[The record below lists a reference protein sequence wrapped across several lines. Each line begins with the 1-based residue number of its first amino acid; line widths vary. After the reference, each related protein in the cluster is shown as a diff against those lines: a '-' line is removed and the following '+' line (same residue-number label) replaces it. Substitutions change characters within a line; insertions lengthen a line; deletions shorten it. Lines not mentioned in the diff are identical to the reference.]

1 MTSIWRGRGSSAP
14 SLGTTLK
21 EQIFSPAKK
30 SLWKTIDEES
40 RKQESAIFSH
50 KEDWTVKT
58 AVLDPAEHELKYALV
73 PDYRTVALEMGT
85 HWET

>member
-1 MTSIWRGRGSSAP
+1 MASIRRGRGSSAP

-50 KEDWTVKT
+50 KENWAVKT
-58 AVLDPAEHELKYALV
+58 AVLHPAEHELEYTSV
-73 PDYRTVALEMGT
+73 SSYGTVA
-85 HWET
+85 